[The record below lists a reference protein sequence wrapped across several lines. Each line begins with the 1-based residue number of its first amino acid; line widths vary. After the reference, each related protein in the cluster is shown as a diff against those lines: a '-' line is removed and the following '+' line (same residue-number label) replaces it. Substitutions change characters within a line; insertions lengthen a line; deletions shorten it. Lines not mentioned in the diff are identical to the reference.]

1 MANAITISLTLDT
14 IYDKVHAFLKEVLAL
29 DKEQIVRAYQDN
41 VPTPFPYPFI
51 YMSVRQNTR
60 NSTNMNDYDRLNSKN
75 GLNWSNILDFQLDF
89 YGQDSMD
96 MAQVIRGLFRD
107 DYAIDFFERSGL
119 VPLYA
124 DEPVMSAS
132 EDEKGNF
139 MVRNTMILHFNTHPG
154 VVIPQQFFERAEV
167 TVKNAEVL

>member
-1 MANAITISLTLDT
+1 MAYSISLTTDSVYDAVHSFLVAVLGVAA
-14 IYDKVHAFLKEVLAL
+14 DKV
-29 DKEQIVRAYQDN
+29 VRAYQDN

-51 YMSVRQNTR
+51 YMSIRQNTR
-60 NSTNMNDYDRLNSKN
+60 NSTNMNVYNTVTSKSTV
-75 GLNWSNILDFQLDF
+75 GWSNILDVQIDF

-96 MAQVIRGLFRD
+96 QAQVVKGLFRD
-107 DYAIDFFERSGL
+107 DYGVNFFEETGL

-139 MVRNTMILHFNTHPG
+139 MVRQTMTLHFNTHPQ
-154 VVIPQQFFERAEV
+154 VVIPQDFFENAEIV
-167 TVKNAEVL
+167 VKNAEVL

>member
-1 MANAITISLTLDT
+1 MAFEISLTT
-14 IYDKVHAFLKEVLAL
+14 DKVYDSVHSFLTTVLGIVS
-29 DKEQIVRAYQDN
+29 DKVVRAYQDN

-51 YMSVRQNTR
+51 YMSIRQNAR
-60 NSTNMNDYDRLNSKN
+60 NSTNMSAYNTVTSKN
-75 GLNWSNILDFQLDF
+75 TVKWSGILDVQLDF

-96 MAQVIRGLFRD
+96 QAQVVKGLFRD
-107 DYAIDFFERSGL
+107 GYGVNFFEASGL

-139 MVRNTMILHFNTHPG
+139 MVRQTMALHFNIHPS
-154 VVIPQQFFERAEV
+154 VIIPQDFFENAEIV
-167 TVKNAEVL
+167 VKNAEVL

>member
-1 MANAITISLTLDT
+1 MAFNISLTTDNVYDAVHGFLKNVLG
-14 IYDKVHAFLKEVLAL
+14 IAADKV
-29 DKEQIVRAYQDN
+29 VRAYQDN

-51 YMSVRQNTR
+51 YMSIRQNVR
-60 NSTNMNDYDRLNSKN
+60 NSTNMNGYQSSASTNTVK
-75 GLNWSNILDFQLDF
+75 WSNILDVQIDF

-96 MAQVIRGLFRD
+96 QAQVVKGLFRD
-107 DYAIDFFERSGL
+107 DYGVNFFEESGL

-139 MVRNTMILHFNTHPG
+139 MVRQTMTLHFNTHPQ
-154 VVIPQQFFERAEV
+154 VVVPQDFFENAEIV
-167 TVKNAEVL
+167 VKNAEVLD

>member
-1 MANAITISLTLDT
+1 MALTISLTT
-14 IYDKVHAFLKEVLAL
+14 DKVYDAVHGFLTSVLGL
-29 DKEQIVRAYQDN
+29 DANNVVRAYQDN

-51 YMSVRQNTR
+51 YMSLRQNAR
-60 NSTNMNDYDRLNSKN
+60 NSTNMNGYETLASRNALK
-75 GLNWSNILDFQLDF
+75 WSAILDIQLDF

-96 MAQVIRGLFRD
+96 QAQVVKGLFRD
-107 DYAIDFFERSGL
+107 GYGVDFFEASGL

-139 MVRNTMILHFNTHPG
+139 MVRNTMILHFNIHPS
-154 VVIPQQFFERAEV
+154 VVIPQDFFGNAEIV
-167 TVKNAEVL
+167 VKNAEVL